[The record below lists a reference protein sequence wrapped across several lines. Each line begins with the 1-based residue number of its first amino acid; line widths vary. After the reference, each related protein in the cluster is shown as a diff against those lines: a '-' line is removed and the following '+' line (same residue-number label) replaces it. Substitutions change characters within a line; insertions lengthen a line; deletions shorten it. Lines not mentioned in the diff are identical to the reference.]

1 MDLLQLVFAFVSEW
15 ERLPLF
21 AGLARLP
28 DEERAAL
35 RAQRLANNA
44 TGLANRLRGMGTGA
58 QPSLWPHLGDIAAP
72 ALLVAGA
79 LDEKFAAI
87 NQDMAAALPDA
98 ALRLIPDAGHTVHLE
113 QPTLYLDC
121 VDDFLMR
128 LHEKER

>member
-1 MDLLQLVFAFVSEW
+1 M
-15 ERLPLF
+15 
-21 AGLARLP
+21 
-28 DEERAAL
+28 
-35 RAQRLANNA
+35 
-44 TGLANRLRGMGTGA
+44 
-58 QPSLWPHLGDIAAP
+58 
-72 ALLVAGA
+72 AGA